1 MTPVVKIFTMQ
12 KDEDDILQD
21 WIEYHAKIVGFDNI
35 FIIDNHSG
43 RKSLDILDH
52 YATLGVHISYED
64 DYAKKGDLIYK
75 LIVNNPCDYAV
86 PLDLDEF
93 IGLHIQTQTNAEVI
107 ADPSLICQ
115 YFQTL
120 CDSKPHNRFSFRYY
134 LTSINNQLRYQSPLS
149 EITCFHKIDNGHS
162 NKKFFSGS
170 SGNLLF
176 LDHGNHSGSVK
187 DYTQNEYFVTDLI
200 LYHFHYRGVYKLIEK
215 CKNDILGLKHIN
227 NINNIEEL
235 QKQIKDKVLGSHNM
249 QTYLKYRL
257 YGAYSLIE
265 LPSSNT
271 ITNTSLSK
279 YFISSFLENAE
290 I

>member
-1 MTPVVKIFTMQ
+1 MSPTIKIFTMQ
-12 KDEDDILQD
+12 KDEDDILQN

-35 FIIDNHSG
+35 FIIDNHSS

-52 YATLGVHISYED
+52 YATMGVHISYED
-64 DYAKKGDLIYK
+64 DYAKKGDLIHK
-75 LIVNNPCDYAV
+75 LIVDNPCDYAV

-93 IGLHIQTQTNAEVI
+93 IGLHTNTQSNTEVI
-107 ADPSLICQ
+107 SDPRAICQ
-115 YFQTL
+115 YFKTL
-120 CDSKPHNRFSFRYY
+120 LNKFASDSKPHNRFSFKYY
-134 LTSINNQLRYQSPLS
+134 LTSINNQLQYREPLS

-162 NKKFFSGS
+162 NKKFFSGI

-176 LDHGNHSGSVK
+176 LDHGNHSGTVK
-187 DYTQNEYFVTDLI
+187 DFTQNEYFVTELI
-200 LYHFHYRGVYKLIEK
+200 LYHFHYRGVHKLIEK
-215 CKNDILGLKHIN
+215 CKNDILGLGHIK

-265 LPSSNT
+265 MPSSSA
-271 ITNTSLSK
+271 IVNTSLSK
-279 YFISSFLENAE
+279 YFTAPK
-290 I
+290 